1 MVDMSKR
8 RKIPQ
13 RSKGHNTRRIARTRK
28 EEYRDDPYGS
38 PHRMRLKQQANW
50 TYSKMCLKRRFATE
64 EDADSALAQ
73 AQARGK
79 RYTDHIESRY
89 YWCRLCGGYHLTS
102 LAHFDEKYDKL
113 KDYGRS
119 NSPAKSSSQQEDDEE
134 SQKSVVT
141 VGDRNNAGLAV
152 SNRTDSG
159 IKTVRQV
166 SNVEALKIQKA
177 ALKARQS

>member
-13 RSKGHNTRRIARTRK
+13 RSKGHNARRIARTRK
-28 EEYRDDPYGS
+28 EEYRDDPYG
-38 PHRMRLKQQANW
+38 PHRMRLNQQANW

-64 EDADSALAQ
+64 EDANAALSQ

-119 NSPAKSSSQQEDDEE
+119 NSPDKSSRQQEGEPE
-134 SQKSVVT
+134 SQESVVT
-141 VGDRNNAGLAV
+141 VGSRSNAGLAL
-152 SNRTDSG
+152 SNRADSG
-159 IKTVRQV
+159 IKTVHQV
-166 SNVEALKIQKA
+166 SNVEALKIQRA
-177 ALKARQS
+177 ALKARQN